1 MLAPLLLLMH
11 FEPNVGQAPPEVR
24 WIARAPRGHVL
35 FDGAGAVFASGNA
48 RVRMRLKGGRAG
60 MDFAASDQ
68 LPGSISYFLGA
79 DPSRW
84 RAGVSRYGRLTRRGV
99 YEGIDLVF
107 HARET
112 GLEYDFEVAPGAD
125 PDSIRLTFEGA
136 SARIGDDG
144 DLMLRAGDEEIRHR
158 RPRVYQGGVEI
169 AASFAM
175 ERGEV
180 RIAIAD
186 YDHSKPL
193 TVDPVVVFSTY
204 LGGAGEDAVRRIAV
218 DAAGNAYVTG
228 STTSANFPAVN
239 AFRSTIASTNTADIF
254 VSKFSPSG
262 TLLHS
267 TYVGGSFFD
276 EARAISV
283 DASGAV
289 YVAGETSST
298 DFPIAGAAQSVN
310 RGGTE
315 AFFLKLSPAGN
326 ALSFSSYFGGDGYDG
341 AFGIGTDG
349 PGNVYVAGNSTSSN
363 LSLLNPFQ
371 TRRALHDGF
380 VAKFSASG
388 SALQYSTYLG
398 GARNDFVRGLS
409 VDASGAAHVFG
420 ETDST
425 DFPVANALQAAN
437 AGSTDLF
444 FTRVAPQGAGPV
456 TLSYSTYLGG
466 NDTEI
471 AGGIHRDAAGA
482 LYAAAATWSSNF
494 PLANP
499 YRTRPANSLG
509 PDAVALKLA
518 PGGGQLIFSTFLNDQ
533 PVSEANGIAADAAGN
548 AYVTGRTVGAWPLID
563 PVAGLPPFAPGGED
577 AFLMKL
583 VPAGNNAVLS
593 TPIGGARADFGTDVA
608 VDSAGGVWV
617 AGFTASKDLP
627 PIVNGLAKPLTNSG
641 TTEGFVMK
649 IDSVAAPALTI
660 VQPSPGETINVA
672 GVTLSWQPVTG
683 AAGYNVRIYADASTF
698 FLGTV
703 PGSVSSLL
711 VNLPNGD
718 FTAAIACVGP
728 GTVCPY
734 SFRRFRVA
742 QTAPSGAPAIV
753 FPASDPVLT
762 TSTHALRWTAVTGAS
777 SYEVQVINLTL
788 NVTEL
793 QIRVLAPDVSTIYS
807 FRSADYQVRARAC
820 AAGCGAWSEAVIF
833 TVDLA
838 PVANSSPAIST
849 ATAGGNQVTLAW
861 NAIAGADLYLVQL
874 VQPSGGPGG
883 SPLTVASARVSA
895 ASISLPAPAGPL
907 FAFVAGCNGDG
918 CRANSAPAGVSVPGP
933 SGSAPVVGSPAS
945 GDVINGPV
953 VLISWNR
960 VAGDNGSNT
969 TYRLYV
975 QDMGRQS
982 AALDVLTTANFYG
995 AYFSPG
1001 TRYDVVVIANPG
1013 PNQVQGPPSGFTVR
1027 GAAPQHAT
1035 LVSPTY
1041 GSTQKAGSIGL
1052 GWTPLLNSTI
1062 YQFFIGG
1069 FSGVT
1074 SGTRVDLQLA
1084 PGSYVGA
1091 VRACAPNAVCDPSS
1105 DSGWLP
1111 WSNTPGG
1118 SGVVS
1123 FTVIP

>member
-24 WIARAPRGHVL
+24 WIARAPGGNVL
-35 FDGAGAVFASGNA
+35 FDRDGAVFTAGRA
-48 RVRMRLKGGRAG
+48 RIRMRLNGGRSG
-60 MDFAASDQ
+60 EFAPADRLS
-68 LPGSISYFLGA
+68 GSVSYFLGG

-84 RAGVSRYGRLTRRGV
+84 RAGVSRYGRLARRGV

-125 PDSIRLTFEGA
+125 PDAIRLAFEGA
-136 SARIGDDG
+136 SARVGDDG
-144 DLMLRAGDEEIRHR
+144 DLVLRAGGEEVRHR
-158 RPRVYQGGVEI
+158 RPRVYQDGAEI

-186 YDHSKPL
+186 YDRSKPL

-204 LGGAGEDAVRRIAV
+204 LGGAREDAIRRIAV
-218 DAAGNAYVTG
+218 DALGNAYVTG
-228 STTSANFPAVN
+228 STTSANFPVAN
-239 AFRSTIASTNTADIF
+239 AFRSTIATANTADVF
-254 VSKFSPSG
+254 VSKFSPTG
-262 TLLHS
+262 TLLYS
-267 TYVGGSFFD
+267 TYVGGGFFD

-283 DASGAV
+283 DANGAA

-298 DFPIAGAAQSVN
+298 DFPVVGAAQSIN
-310 RGGTE
+310 RGGTD

-349 PGNVYVAGNSTSSN
+349 TGNVYVAGNSTSSN

-380 VAKFSASG
+380 VAKLPASG
-388 SALQYSTYLG
+388 SPALYSTYLG
-398 GARNDFVRGLS
+398 GTGNDYVRGLA

-466 NDTEI
+466 TDTEI
-471 AGGIHRDAAGA
+471 AGGVYRDAAGA
-482 LYAAAATWSSNF
+482 LYAAASTWSVNF
-494 PLANP
+494 PLSNP
-499 YRTRPANSLG
+499 YRTRPANSPG

-533 PVSEANGIAADAAGN
+533 PVSEASGIAADGAGN
-548 AYVTGRTVGAWPLID
+548 VFVTGRTVGAWPLID
-563 PVAGLPPFAPGGED
+563 PVAGLPPFSPGGED

-583 VPAGNNAVLS
+583 VPAGNNAALS

-608 VDSAGGVWV
+608 TDSSGAVWV
-617 AGFTASKDLP
+617 AGHTASKDLP

-641 TTEGFVMK
+641 TTEGFLMK
-649 IDSVAAPALTI
+649 IDPAVAAPLTI
-660 VQPSPGETINVA
+660 LAPGPGETIGVA
-672 GVTLSWQPVTG
+672 GVTISWQPVTG
-683 AAGYNVRIYADASTF
+683 ATGYNVRIYADAATY
-698 FLGTV
+698 FLGSV
-703 PGSVSSLL
+703 PGGVSSLL

-718 FTAAIACVGP
+718 FTVAVACAGP
-728 GTVCPY
+728 GAVCPY
-734 SFRRFRVA
+734 SFRRFRVR
-742 QTAPSGAPAIV
+742 QSAPSGVPSIV
-753 FPASDPVLT
+753 FPAGVPVLE
-762 TSTHALRWTAVTGAS
+762 TSTHALRWTPVAATG

-793 QIRVLAPDVSTIYS
+793 QIRVQAPDVSTIYS
-807 FRSADYQVRARAC
+807 FRGADYQMRVRAC
-820 AAGCGAWSEAVIF
+820 AAGCGAWSEPVIF
-833 TVDLA
+833 TVDLPPVSTAA
-838 PVANSSPAIST
+838 PTIST
-849 ATAGGNQVTLAW
+849 ASASGNQVTLAW
-861 NAIAGADLYLVQL
+861 NAVPGADLYLVQL

-883 SPLTVASARVSA
+883 GPLTVASTRVST
-895 ASISLPAPAGPL
+895 ASVNLTAPAGPL

-918 CRANSAPAGVSVPGP
+918 CKANSAPAAVTVPGP
-933 SGSAPVVGSPAS
+933 NSAAPVVGTPAS
-945 GDVINGPV
+945 GDAINGPV

-960 VAGDNGSNT
+960 VAGDDGNNT

-982 AALDVLTTANFYG
+982 AALDVLTKANFYG

-1001 TRYDVVVIANPG
+1001 TRYDIVVIANPG
-1013 PNQVQGPPSGFTVR
+1013 PSQVQGPASGFSVR
-1027 GAAPQHAT
+1027 GTAPRHAT
-1035 LVSPTY
+1035 LVNPTHT
-1041 GSTQKAGSIGL
+1041 STQKAGSVTL
-1052 GWTPLLNSTI
+1052 GWTPLLDTNI

-1074 SGTRVDLQLA
+1074 SGTRVDLQLT
-1084 PGSYVGA
+1084 PGTYIGA

-1105 DSGWLP
+1105 DTGWLP
-1111 WSNTPGG
+1111 WSNAPGG
-1118 SGVVS
+1118 SGVVT
-1123 FTVIP
+1123 FTVVP